1 MDQITIRPKSSVDI
15 KPDSAEELA
24 KEIRALDP
32 DRDVQIDYYDQMDPS
47 RRGVTWFQVVHI
59 LLSVGKL
66 AEPPI
71 VTIIV
76 SKAIDWARSRF
87 KAKPTRRPVFIS
99 IYGPDG
105 KVVKSVLV
113 KDDASEPEDRTE
125 QH

>member
-1 MDQITIRPKSSVDI
+1 MDQITIRPKSSADI
-15 KPDSAEELA
+15 KPDSAEHLADEL
-24 KEIRALDP
+24 RALYP
-32 DRDVQIDYYDQMDPS
+32 DQVVTVDYYDQMDPS
-47 RRGVTWFQVVHI
+47 RRGVTWYQVVHI

-66 AEPPI
+66 AEGPI
-71 VTIIV
+71 VGAMV

-87 KAKPTRRPVFIS
+87 KEKSTKRPVSIS

-113 KDDASEPEDRTE
+113 KDDVSEPEDRTG